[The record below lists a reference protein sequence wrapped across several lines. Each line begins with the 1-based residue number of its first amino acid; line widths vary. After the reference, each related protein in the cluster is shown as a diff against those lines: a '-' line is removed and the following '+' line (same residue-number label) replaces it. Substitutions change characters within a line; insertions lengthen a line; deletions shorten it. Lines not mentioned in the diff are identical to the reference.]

1 MQPEPAQ
8 HFRALARHP
17 ASLPAR
23 LSNPGAGAPHSVR
36 LLNLGLGGACFEID
50 ERYERGERLIVHI
63 DLPGL
68 WDPLVLEAEVAWCEP
83 RGPGSTRAGVRFTQP
98 SGRSLRLIA
107 EALSET

>member
-8 HFRALARHP
+8 HFRALARHA

-23 LSNPGAGAPHSVR
+23 LSTPGAAAPHAVR
-36 LLNLGLGGACFEID
+36 LVDLGLGGACFEID
-50 ERYERGERLIVHI
+50 ERYERGERLMVHI

-83 RGPGSTRAGVRFTQP
+83 RGPGATRAGVRFTQP